1 MSEAKF
7 LNQDSISAL
16 FEKGTYFDEFSAFH
30 LPGHPVPGMEG
41 ELIPYALQNDLF
53 VLGVL
58 VFSFLRMCFAFN
70 KGRLLILHQIKDFFV
85 ERERDN
91 LFLETG
97 NEFRYQLFLIL
108 NSALLFGLI
117 LYALF
122 LHSSQ
127 VFSLYPTCVPLSI
140 SILVCIIA
148 YLLKILLYSFVNWIF
163 FDKVQRERWIEI
175 YSLVISL
182 QRVMLFFLAC
192 FIIFID
198 LSVDTS
204 LIALSIILIIAKLLL
219 FCKSFSIFFAN
230 LQGFLCNIL
239 YFCTLEMIPLL
250 YLLKIITEVNKSWTF
265 NF

>member
-1 MSEAKF
+1 MPGAGH

-16 FEKGTYFDEFSAFH
+16 FEKGTYFDDYSAFH
-30 LPGHPVPGMEG
+30 LSGHPVPGMEG
-41 ELIPYALQNDLF
+41 EWIPYALQDDLC
-53 VLGVL
+53 VLSIL
-58 VFSFLRMCFAFN
+58 VFSFLLMCFVLN
-70 KGRLLILHQIKDFFV
+70 RGHLLILHQIKDFFV
-85 ERERDN
+85 ERERGN
-91 LFLETG
+91 LFVETG

-108 NSALLFGLI
+108 NTALLLGLI

-122 LHSSQ
+122 LNSSE
-127 VFSLYPTCVPLSI
+127 VFSLYPTWFPLSI
-140 SILVCIIA
+140 SVAACIIA
-148 YLLKILLYSFVNWIF
+148 YLLKILLYSFVNWVF
-163 FDKVQRERWIEI
+163 FDKVQNERWMEI
-175 YSLVISL
+175 YSLVISIQGVL
-182 QRVMLFFLAC
+182 LFLLAC

-198 LSVDTS
+198 LSVEQG
-204 LIALSIILIIAKLLL
+204 LIALSIILLIAKLLL